1 MVTLGGT
8 CLLLFFKII
17 DFDDAFSAFSNPSI
31 LSIGVLFIVARAVEK
46 VYILLF
52 IYYYLLK
59 YIEWNS
65 NNLNRKNLIS
75 SQKYIC
81 RNCSNIHLHIHILHI
96 YQ

>member
-8 CLLLFFKII
+8 CLLLSFKII

-52 IYYYLLK
+52 IIFY
-59 YIEWNS
+59 
-65 NNLNRKNLIS
+65 
-75 SQKYIC
+75 
-81 RNCSNIHLHIHILHI
+81 
-96 YQ
+96 